1 VADIKEAQT
10 EGDKIV
16 LLLDRNMNMKDSIMA
31 SAFTTIGL
39 EEKIF
44 LAVLYRLM
52 ISFVAVDC
60 VAFIAFLVEAAATA
74 LFFFGAI

>member
-31 SAFTTIGL
+31 SAFTAIGL
-39 EEKIF
+39 EEKI
-44 LAVLYRLM
+44 
-52 ISFVAVDC
+52 
-60 VAFIAFLVEAAATA
+60 
-74 LFFFGAI
+74 